1 MSEVWKEREDILKRV
16 IDRII
21 VPKYP
26 EIESFSITSEF
37 YRAVRRY
44 VVVITTKNMDDESK
58 IRNDIKTLFKMSSL
72 NTISRRNG
80 RDYVDVL
87 IYVSNN

>member
-1 MSEVWKEREDILKRV
+1 MDKVWKEREDILKRV
-16 IDRII
+16 IDSII
-21 VPKYP
+21 IPKYP
-26 EIESFSITSEF
+26 EIEGVNITSEF

-44 VVVITTKNMDDESK
+44 VVVITTKNMDDENESE

-80 RDYVDVL
+80 RDYVDVF
-87 IYVSNN
+87 II

>member
-26 EIESFSITSEF
+26 EIESFNITSEF

-80 RDYVDVL
+80 RDYVDVF